1 MHNLIKFSQLDKI
14 KNNNYKNYVI
24 INLIN
29 FINIILKYKKQISN
43 ILKKINKNIFLE
55 FIKMEYN
62 KI

>member
-1 MHNLIKFSQLDKI
+1 MHNHIKFSQSDKI
-14 KNNNYKNYVI
+14 KYNNYKNYVI
-24 INLIN
+24 INIIN

-43 ILKKINKNIFLE
+43 ILKKINKNILLE